1 MTLSRIATFLAA
13 LCLLVAAGCGEES
26 SDSGSGGEAAGGTAI
41 EGAKVIDPASMEGA
55 KGEITFCAG
64 KDTTGAKT
72 AGVKAFNAANPD
84 TKVTLLEFPESADE
98 QRNQFVQRQ
107 EAKSD
112 ECDVFYSD
120 VVWTAEFAQ
129 QKWLYDMTPYV
140 ESRTDEFIQSTFD
153 TATYQDKTWG
163 VPHKTNAGFLYYRTD
178 AVDAA
183 PKTWQEVYAAASESD
198 GLAYQGAAY
207 EGLTCNF
214 LEIAFAAGGSVLSGD
229 GTKSEINS
237 PENLKALQFMVDGIK
252 DGAAP
257 KAVTTYMEEP
267 ARRAFESGRVTFLR
281 NWPYVFATAQRADA
295 TKGKFKVA
303 PLPEFEG
310 AGSAGILGGA
320 NLVVSTFTKNPGAA
334 LKFIDYMTH
343 DERQKEDMVKFSDAS
358 PLKAVYDDPAVEKA
372 QPFSAELR
380 TAVEQS
386 KSRPVSP
393 VYPQISRR
401 STRTST
407 RRSRARPARRTP

>member
-1 MTLSRIATFLAA
+1 MTLPRIATLLAA

-140 ESRTDEFIQSTFD
+140 ESRTDEFIESTFD

-214 LEIAFAAGGSVLSGD
+214 LEIAFAAGG
-229 GTKSEINS
+229 
-237 PENLKALQFMVDGIK
+237 
-252 DGAAP
+252 
-257 KAVTTYMEEP
+257 
-267 ARRAFESGRVTFLR
+267 
-281 NWPYVFATAQRADA
+281 QRA
-295 TKGKFKVA
+295 
-303 PLPEFEG
+303 LRR
-310 AGSAGILGGA
+310 
-320 NLVVSTFTKNPGAA
+320 
-334 LKFIDYMTH
+334 
-343 DERQKEDMVKFSDAS
+343 RQAS
-358 PLKAVYDDPAVEKA
+358 P
-372 QPFSAELR
+372 
-380 TAVEQS
+380 
-386 KSRPVSP
+386 
-393 VYPQISRR
+393 R
-401 STRTST
+401 STR
-407 RRSRARPARRTP
+407 RRT